1 MIRLDARSRRAGILG
16 IRCVIFPAC
25 GDADDDPGADICRRI
40 AIDDD
45 QRLMALNVK
54 LVRIVRVQP
63 VSAARAP
70 LVSGGT

>member
-1 MIRLDARSRRAGILG
+1 MRLDARSRRTDILG
-16 IRCVIFPAC
+16 IGCVIFPAC
-25 GDADDDPGADICRRI
+25 GDADYDPGADICRRV
-40 AIDDD
+40 AVDDD